1 MPAGLLLLRERS
13 LALTPPARRAQHYD
27 TDDSG
32 ELDLEE
38 FHQALEDLEIHLT
51 PKEFRKLVAETD
63 DEGEGKIELDE
74 FKACAV
80 RTSNAWGL
88 GLGECFVWTWP
99 KQRFGFGA

>member
-1 MPAGLLLLRERS
+1 M
-13 LALTPPARRAQHYD
+13 
-27 TDDSG
+27 
-32 ELDLEE
+32 DLEE

-88 GLGECFVWTWP
+88 GLE
-99 KQRFGFGA
+99 KSRFEAVVSNSSALRSLSFGRG

>member
-1 MPAGLLLLRERS
+1 M
-13 LALTPPARRAQHYD
+13 
-27 TDDSG
+27 
-32 ELDLEE
+32 DLEE

-80 RTSNAWGL
+80 RDSNAL
-88 GLGECFVWTWP
+88 
-99 KQRFGFGA
+99 GFGACGMLRLDVAEATLRVWGLRNAPFGRG